1 MHPEK
6 AWQACMLKKCHP
18 QEKENAGLGIST
30 QPQNRSPT
38 CVFSF
43 RRGSFLSML
52 STMPFLPSFIPLAVR
67 IQPSKGVRNER
78 AGNRWPSFYEFPRSS
93 LFKTP
98 PTHALSANKLL
109 MMPHK
114 HGPFYEFLGSFLL
127 FNTLPPHLPMP
138 YQQTSCS

>member
-1 MHPEK
+1 MASMHAEE
-6 AWQACMLKKCHP
+6 MSSSR
-18 QEKENAGLGIST
+18 ERERRLGNQHAATKSISNLCFFF
-30 QPQNRSPT
+30 PPR
-38 CVFSF
+38 VI
-43 RRGSFLSML
+43 FLSML

-78 AGNRWPSFYEFPRSS
+78 AGNRWPPFYDSPRSS